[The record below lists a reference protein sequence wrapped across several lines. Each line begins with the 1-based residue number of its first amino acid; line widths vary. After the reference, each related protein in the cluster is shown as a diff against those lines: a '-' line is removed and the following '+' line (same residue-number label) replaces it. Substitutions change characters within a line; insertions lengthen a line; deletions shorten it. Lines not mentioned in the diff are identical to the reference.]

1 MLDADWSR
9 GPSQILWPGRSRYKE
24 ENWHPFKVNELCC
37 AALLGLVPV
46 IEGSPLLSIFDSLRE
61 CEKHLSRSN
70 TSTSCIHTHTYI
82 YIHVVFIFS
91 LNMQSVSSQRA
102 SLIPLFLSFCSFV
115 FYYEGV
121 LIHLCELA
129 SCTFNAR
136 YLLCVVRFTLEKERG
151 SRSKVFSM
159 ELPLKSYSV

>member
-1 MLDADWSR
+1 MLCS
-9 GPSQILWPGRSRYKE
+9 SLRSRSSY
-24 ENWHPFKVNELCC
+24 WGVSPPFYLWLSPRMWETFIKV
-37 AALLGLVPV
+37 
-46 IEGSPLLSIFDSLRE
+46 
-61 CEKHLSRSN
+61 KHIHKLY
-70 TSTSCIHTHTYI
+70 THTHI